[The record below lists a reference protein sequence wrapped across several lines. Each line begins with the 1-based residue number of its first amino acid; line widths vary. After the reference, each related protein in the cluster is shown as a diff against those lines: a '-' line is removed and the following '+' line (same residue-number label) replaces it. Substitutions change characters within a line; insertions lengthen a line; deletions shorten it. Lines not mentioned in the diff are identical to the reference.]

1 MKCIRHL
8 FLTLLFFLTAACSET
23 TEVNYQDKNQEK
35 SRGVSPSEIV
45 IGSHTDLS
53 GPVAIWGV
61 GSINGAR
68 MRFEEL
74 MLKEAFME
82 EKSGSCRRYSIS
94 NSESNSSSQQ
104 TY

>member
-8 FLTLLFFLTAACSET
+8 FLTLLFFLIAACSET
-23 TEVNYQDKNQEK
+23 EKLNYQDISQQQ
-35 SRGVSPSEIV
+35 SRGVSLEEII

-74 MLKEAFME
+74 NAE
-82 EKSGSCRRYSIS
+82 GGVYGR
-94 NSESNSSSQQ
+94 
-104 TY
+104 